1 MGGAL
6 ALAWSL
12 ASLGGLL
19 ERRPWAPALEAV
31 RLAGAAAAAWAA
43 APAPAGLGAVVL
55 AALSALW
62 LLRGRKR
69 GLPLRPALR

>member
-31 RLAGAAAAAWAA
+31 RLAGAAAWAV